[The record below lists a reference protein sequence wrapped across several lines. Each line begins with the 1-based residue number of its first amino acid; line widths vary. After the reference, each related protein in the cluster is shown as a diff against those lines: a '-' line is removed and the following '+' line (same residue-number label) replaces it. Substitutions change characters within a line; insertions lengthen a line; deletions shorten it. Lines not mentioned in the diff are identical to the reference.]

1 MEKVETTV
9 HECQT
14 DIEVRESGK
23 KSQLTS
29 LFGFI
34 FGLLDNLLGRERCFL
49 FIYFS
54 RNEISKDYHLA
65 FKSFSLRKIS
75 FVYS

>member
-34 FGLLDNLLGRERCFL
+34 FGLLDNLATCSDVRDAFCLFTFL
-49 FIYFS
+49 VTKFQKIITWLS
-54 RNEISKDYHLA
+54 NH
-65 FKSFSLRKIS
+65 SL
-75 FVYS
+75 